1 MSIARNFSYPPVTPG
16 ARARCTE
23 LVVFP
28 VSGSSFTPGS
38 IVRYSVPLN
47 RNQLPTLS
55 EAYQSGVFT
64 PSIVATTTTGTVSHS
79 FLSLFDRATA
89 YGPNG
94 QVLEDIIQAGRNFAQ
109 LMDAQSDATS
119 RTNGPGQ
126 MMGCGAIS
134 DTSNNAVILRSGLA
148 ITHNVA
154 VDFAIPVPL
163 GMFIS
168 SNRAFPAFAMEGG
181 YLRIDLQLAPFS
193 DVVALT
199 DGTAL
204 TSYSYTLTNMALRI
218 PVVEFDDETIAM
230 IKASAGPKL
239 HYPIFTW
246 SNSQLTVSAAGSYSL
261 PIGVRQRSM
270 LYVHGSFYPNKV
282 TTAGATNF
290 QNNIF
295 GNRCKNGL
303 TSLQARIDGQMIPT
317 NALTTSP
324 QILAAIEQTFRDM
337 GTVVKGSSLSSLTQ
351 FNSTVS
357 ATAGNGSFMFAI
369 DLRNQPESSGMDAVF
384 TGRNMTSADVV
395 LNFTIASAEGPN
407 LYTWWA
413 HNRLLEIDALDGT
426 ATLLQ

>member
-38 IVRYSVPLN
+38 IIRYSIPLN
-47 RNQLPTLS
+47 RNHLLALN
-55 EAYQSGVFT
+55 EAYQSFTLTPVFT
-64 PSIVATTTTGTVSHS
+64 GATTLDHS
-79 FLSLFDRATA
+79 AFSLFDRATA

-94 QVLEDIIQAGRNFAQ
+94 QVLEDIIQAGRNFVQ
-109 LMDAQSDATS
+109 LMDAQTDATS

-126 MMGCGAIS
+126 MMGCGVIT
-134 DTSNNAVILRSGLA
+134 DTSNNPVILRQGRSLTSTVSVNLA
-148 ITHNVA
+148 C
-154 VDFAIPVPL
+154 PVPL
-163 GMFIS
+163 GMFMA

-181 YLRIDLQLAPFS
+181 YLRIDLQVASANDALIAATTVTSITLAN
-193 DVVALT
+193 V
-199 DGTAL
+199 
-204 TSYSYTLTNMALRI
+204 ALRI

-270 LYVHGSFYPNKV
+270 LYVHGSFYPNKGAA
-282 TTAGATNF
+282 TTSTVA
-290 QNNIF
+290 
-295 GNRCKNGL
+295 NRCKNGL

-324 QILAAIEQTFRDM
+324 QILASIEQTFRDL
-337 GTVVKGSSLSSLTQ
+337 GTVVKGSSLSSIAQ
-351 FNSTVS
+351 FD
-357 ATAGNGSFMFAI
+357 ATTADATYGSFMFAI

-426 ATLLQ
+426 ANLIQ